1 MAKTILDEVA
11 QIHFVLD
18 IADQNAPDLEEIEAG
33 VDLSCF
39 LRPGGDWS
47 PMEGSTADAAVL
59 CSRFNATVP
68 GTYGGQPFVAV
79 FTNDDEFG
87 GDTAWNALPR
97 GTRGFF
103 VTSFYNGSGTDG
115 ALDEGDV
122 VNVWPGEV
130 ISRKRNAYT
139 RNEVAT
145 FEVQFSVNPAPSEDV
160 PIGGFVSS

>member
-1 MAKTILDEVA
+1 MAKTIYDEVA
-11 QIHFVLD
+11 QIHFVPA
-18 IADQNAPDLEEIEAG
+18 IADPDAPELQEIEAG

-47 PMEGSTADAAVL
+47 PMEGSTVDAAVL

-87 GDTAWNALPR
+87 GDVAWNALPR
-97 GTRGFF
+97 RTRGFF
-103 VTSFYNGSGTDG
+103 VTSFYQGSGTDG
-115 ALDEGDV
+115 ALDDGDI

-130 ISRKRNAYT
+130 ISRKRNSYA
-139 RNEVAT
+139 RNELAT
-145 FEVQFSVNPAPSEDV
+145 FEVQFSVNPEPSEDV